1 MALIY
6 ISILHMYANNFLIL
20 SLLKL
25 LTFQVKI
32 LYVRNLM
39 LSTTEETIQKF
50 MNSQLGKENA
60 VERVKKIK
68 DYAFVHFKDRDDA
81 LQAMD
86 LTNSKTLFSI
96 SPVLRHLSH
105 SSDLRPRNI
114 NWQDWKYV
122 HCSWFSSITVK
133 TCMERIQTLWRMSS

>member
-1 MALIY
+1 MDQVSNVLLNGLNIY
-6 ISILHMYANNFLIL
+6 LHIAYVCQQLL

-96 SPVLRHLSH
+96 SPFLRSPESL
-105 SSDLRPRNI
+105 
-114 NWQDWKYV
+114 K
-122 HCSWFSSITVK
+122 
-133 TCMERIQTLWRMSS
+133 

>member
-6 ISILHMYANNFLIL
+6 ISKLHMYANNFLIL

-96 SPVLRHLSH
+96 SPVLRSPESL
-105 SSDLRPRNI
+105 
-114 NWQDWKYV
+114 K
-122 HCSWFSSITVK
+122 
-133 TCMERIQTLWRMSS
+133 

>member
-1 MALIY
+1 MDQVSNYCSMALIY

-96 SPVLRHLSH
+96 SPVLRSPESL
-105 SSDLRPRNI
+105 
-114 NWQDWKYV
+114 K
-122 HCSWFSSITVK
+122 
-133 TCMERIQTLWRMSS
+133 

>member
-1 MALIY
+1 
-6 ISILHMYANNFLIL
+6 
-20 SLLKL
+20 
-25 LTFQVKI
+25 
-32 LYVRNLM
+32 M

-81 LQAMD
+81 LQAME

-96 SPVLRHLSH
+96 SPAYFLGHLSH
-105 SSDLRPRNI
+105 SSDQRPWNI
-114 NWQDWKYV
+114 NSQDWKY
-122 HCSWFSSITVK
+122 
-133 TCMERIQTLWRMSS
+133 TLFVVFIRHSQNIRHHNALSDYRLYGGRHRKHWIETLISKLIFDAFNFT

>member
-1 MALIY
+1 MDQVSNVLLNGLNIY
-6 ISILHMYANNFLIL
+6 LHIAYVCQQLLIL

-96 SPVLRHLSH
+96 SPVLRSPESL
-105 SSDLRPRNI
+105 
-114 NWQDWKYV
+114 K
-122 HCSWFSSITVK
+122 
-133 TCMERIQTLWRMSS
+133 